1 MDIIAL
7 TDHPIELSL
16 PLFGSRIAAGFPSPA
31 DDYLE
36 AKLDLNAHLIKNPS
50 ATFFARAEGDSM
62 RGRGI
67 YPGDLLIVDRSVKPK
82 HGYTII
88 AAIHGEL
95 TCKILDTQQRSL
107 VAANRNYPPIYIT
120 EDSEFSIEGVVIA
133 SIRYQLC
140 SP

>member
-1 MDIIAL
+1 MKLIL
-7 TDHPIELSL
+7 LSDLASEL
-16 PLFGSRIAAGFPSPA
+16 PLPLYGSRVAAGFPSPA

-36 AKLDLNAHLIKNPS
+36 AKLDLNSHLIKHPS

-67 YPGDLLIVDRSVKPK
+67 YPGDLLIIDRSIQPK

-88 AAIHGEL
+88 AALHGEL
-95 TCKILDTQQRSL
+95 TCKILDTQQRCL
-107 VAANRNYPPIYIT
+107 VAANRNYAPMPIT
-120 EDSEFSIEGVVIA
+120 EDSGFSIEGVVVA